1 MSAQFYRLDD
11 TRLQRNSPMPTE
23 SCSPTQLALDGSA
36 LLLAATSFWV
46 TYGEALALFHHRLL
60 SQPCLP
66 DWKLPKGKGSS
77 LNWRYDDA

>member
-1 MSAQFYRLDD
+1 MDAQIFQLESM
-11 TRLQRNSPMPTE
+11 RLQRNSPMPTE
-23 SCSPTQLALDGSA
+23 PYSPTQLALDGSA

-66 DWKLPKGKGSS
+66 DWKLPKGKDSS
-77 LNWRYDDA
+77 LSWRYDDA